1 MRLGGGLM
9 KPYRLLIIYASR
21 HGQAEKIAKRISETV
36 AADGVISDAVPIER
50 ANEFPLELYDFL
62 IVAGSIHF
70 GRHARA
76 LEKFIE
82 RKLPGISGMKAALVS
97 VSGAASTAAGK
108 EEAENYVYQL
118 VRRTGWAPEI
128 ILTIGG
134 GEPYTKY
141 GFFTRMGMRS
151 IAKKHGRIVDV
162 HRDYEFTDWDAVDS
176 FAHDFIR
183 YVSAQR
189 KSA

>member
-1 MRLGGGLM
+1 M
-9 KPYRLLIIYASR
+9 KPKRLLIIYASR
-21 HGQAEKIAKRISETV
+21 HGQVEKIAKRISETV
-36 AADGVISDAVPIER
+36 AGDGVISDAVPIER

-70 GRHARA
+70 GRHPRA

-82 RKLPGISGMKAALVS
+82 RKLPRISGMKAALVS
-97 VSGAASTAAGK
+97 VSGAAATAEGK
-108 EEAENYVYQL
+108 EEAEDYVHQL

-134 GEPYTKY
+134 AEPYTKY
-141 GFFTRMGMRS
+141 GFLTRMVMRS

-183 YVSAQR
+183 YASAHR

>member
-1 MRLGGGLM
+1 M
-9 KPYRLLIIYASR
+9 KPHRLLIIYASR
-21 HGQAEKIAKRISETV
+21 HGQVEKIAKRISETV
-36 AADGVISDAVPIER
+36 AADGVISDAVPVER
-50 ANEFPLELYDFL
+50 ADEFPLEFYDFL

-70 GRHARA
+70 GRHPRA
-76 LEKFIE
+76 LEKFIQ

-97 VSGAASTAAGK
+97 VSGAAATAAGK
-108 EEAENYVYQL
+108 EEAESYVHQL
-118 VRRTGWAPEI
+118 ARRTGWAPEI

-134 GEPYTKY
+134 AEPYSRY
-141 GFFTRMGMRS
+141 GFFTRILMRS

-162 HRDYEFTDWDAVDS
+162 HRDYEFTDWGAVES

-183 YVSAQR
+183 YVSGHR